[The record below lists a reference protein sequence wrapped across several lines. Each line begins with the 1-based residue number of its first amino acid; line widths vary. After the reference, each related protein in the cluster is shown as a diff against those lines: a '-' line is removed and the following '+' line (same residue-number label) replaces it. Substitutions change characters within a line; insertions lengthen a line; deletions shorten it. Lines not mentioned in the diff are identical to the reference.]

1 MLEAFHREF
10 YDNDSGILG
19 CSNEIY
25 ENNATNIQDLAQL
38 HSTED
43 RSRKYLF
50 SKAFVSLATRELA
63 LSFMPRGSILRL
75 YFVEAPSWRIAIIVM
90 LTLVFAICARFL
102 ADGKRLAVF
111 AACAAYAAVLVV
123 FVSENYTLA
132 ERAFSFR
139 VHQRS
144 ASTVPKF

>member
-1 MLEAFHREF
+1 
-10 YDNDSGILG
+10 
-19 CSNEIY
+19 
-25 ENNATNIQDLAQL
+25 
-38 HSTED
+38 
-43 RSRKYLF
+43 
-50 SKAFVSLATRELA
+50 
-63 LSFMPRGSILRL
+63 MPRGSIPRL

-144 ASTVPKF
+144 ASTVPKFQGRNLTSIKLLVVSTLIIAALGITTVVNCFTNCNAYLNMIMNCTLLLIWTVGFASLAW